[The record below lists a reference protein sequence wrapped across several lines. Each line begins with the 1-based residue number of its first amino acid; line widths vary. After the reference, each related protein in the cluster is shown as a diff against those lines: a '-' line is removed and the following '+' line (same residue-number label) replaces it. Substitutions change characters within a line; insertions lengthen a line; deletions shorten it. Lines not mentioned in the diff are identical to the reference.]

1 MTLAV
6 SAVTAVSLSACV
18 APGLNPTTKP
28 KPPTTTKPAPKPTC
42 PISSAPGA
50 VTFPSGGGAPSTI
63 DGPITSAPVVAAEAI
78 YRVQPG
84 AWVLTWETYPTPPPT
99 PAPDPS
105 FGAPDHQFVGAD
117 TTTAGTWLATIF
129 PTDDRVE
136 TDGGLTKISPFDAST
151 KVNPIAKGYK
161 NGAYLVNWDLTPGCY
176 RLTGTSAAPA
186 QFEIFDDYSSMR
198 LCSTPSGASG
208 VCHDGSGAKID
219 MKFSG
224 TRNFQLLPGDYI
236 LHYAGT
242 LTKVA

>member
-1 MTLAV
+1 VEFPAGDGAV
-6 SAVTAVSLSACV
+6 SAI
-18 APGLNPTTKP
+18 GG
-28 KPPTTTKPAPKPTC
+28 TTTGTA
-42 PISSAPGA
+42 AVGA
-50 VTFPSGGGAPSTI
+50 SG
-63 DGPITSAPVVAAEAI
+63 EAI

-129 PTDDRVE
+129 GSDDRVE

-176 RLTGTSAAPA
+176 RLTGTAAALA
-186 QFEIFDDYSSMR
+186 QFEIFDAYSSMR
-198 LCSTPSGASG
+198 LCSTPSGASD
-208 VCHDGSGAKID
+208 VCHDGSGAKIN